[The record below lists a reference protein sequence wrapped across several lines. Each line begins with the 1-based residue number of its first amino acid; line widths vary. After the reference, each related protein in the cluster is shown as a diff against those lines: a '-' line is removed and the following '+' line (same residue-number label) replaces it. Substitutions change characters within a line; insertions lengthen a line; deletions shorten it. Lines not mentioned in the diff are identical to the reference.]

1 MRVPAAAR
9 GLRQSVERAGGSMVI
24 SVSALGD
31 AFGRGKV
38 TPRSRAG
45 IEMALA
51 SAGVAVVPRLTSP
64 EAADWVTL
72 QLAELAAPQPA
83 AAYASPAAPVPP
95 AAYAS
100 PAAAAAPHAPAPAA
114 AAPHGPAPAGA
125 APHGP
130 APAGAAAAQAD
141 DDVARMSLGALI
153 AGLVGTVL
161 GFVLGSATHAVVLG
175 VLAWAVVFLVRAR
188 GEALRAALA
197 PRLPRP
203 LRAPTTLGAA
213 TFALPAL
220 VLAALVLAPAGSDT
234 EPERPA
240 APTRTAPVQ
249 DARSEQLA
257 RAERAFAEGDYL
269 AAMRLTRAAD
279 PARVPDLRTRIAGAL
294 LVDARAAL
302 AQRRYVRAVQLAKR
316 AQRYG
321 RAPGVG
327 EVLREGRAGLDRR
340 RARQRRAAAARER
353 RAAAREAEEE
363 AAAAAPP
370 ATTTAEP
377 EATTTTP

>member
-72 QLAELAAPQPA
+72 QLAELAVPQPA
-83 AAYASPAAPVPP
+83 
-95 AAYAS
+95 
-100 PAAAAAPHAPAPAA
+100 
-114 AAPHGPAPAGA
+114 A

-203 LRAPTTLGAA
+203 LRAPTTFGAA

-240 APTRTAPVQ
+240 ATTRTAPVQ

-327 EVLREGRAGLDRR
+327 GVLREGRAGLDRR